1 MLLWVYEDEKFFFVI
16 FWCGSCFNV
25 FYFLEGLIIEL
36 VEEEDF
42 EFIEDFMG
50 KFDVVV
56 IDDVDEEL
64 GNDLYELD
72 EFEEE
77 EDDVIV
83 GNSIVDVG
91 SGWVRIV
98 RIFIWWGCW
107 IILDLCVVIERDGF
121 WGEVICIICLW
132 KGNVVLLYL

>member
-1 MLLWVYEDEKFFFVI
+1 M
-16 FWCGSCFNV
+16 
-25 FYFLEGLIIEL
+25 EGLIIEL

-98 RIFIWWGCW
+98 RIFIW
-107 IILDLCVVIERDGF
+107 
-121 WGEVICIICLW
+121 
-132 KGNVVLLYL
+132 